1 MLNTS
6 IVSVGSYPN
15 SRRNIEPE
23 LLRIIQQNHRL
34 DELIISIRSDKLTGA
49 LELIKSRPTAGSLAM
64 YDEFDSYELHQFR
77 HIFRS
82 DLDFTITGSE
92 EFPGEMLTP
101 RKDVSLSDDIY
112 NLLVEYYNDAYEWKF
127 ATIADTSD
135 ELISGSDLDNLITV
149 LPNVTQ
155 HGRIRI
161 GSEIFGAT
169 IAPRYSKNS
178 YILAKFVQNTETVDT
193 FPGEVQFFFT
203 HSIELPIGTRTHQL
217 AFVKWYLPAPD
228 TRTRF
233 YCKTDDDDDDV
244 CNVELWRNEFYD
256 ADRDSIIPVHNIYS
270 RFIPSEFVV
279 GVRKPKTYVA
289 VTPINRQFYL

>member
-101 RKDVSLSDDIY
+101 RKDVSLSDEIY

-127 ATIADTSD
+127 ATIAGTSD
-135 ELISGSDLDNLITV
+135 AIFSGSDLDDLITV

-161 GSEIFGAT
+161 GSEVFSAT
-169 IAPRYSKNS
+169 ITPGIQKIRTYWQSLCRIPKQSIRSLVKFNSFLHIQLNFLLVQEHINWLLSSGTYLHRILEPGFTAKLMMTTMMYVMLNFGGISSTMLIGPRTSLKQLRYS
-178 YILAKFVQNTETVDT
+178 I
-193 FPGEVQFFFT
+193 
-203 HSIELPIGTRTHQL
+203 
-217 AFVKWYLPAPD
+217 
-228 TRTRF
+228 
-233 YCKTDDDDDDV
+233 
-244 CNVELWRNEFYD
+244 
-256 ADRDSIIPVHNIYS
+256 
-270 RFIPSEFVV
+270 
-279 GVRKPKTYVA
+279 
-289 VTPINRQFYL
+289 